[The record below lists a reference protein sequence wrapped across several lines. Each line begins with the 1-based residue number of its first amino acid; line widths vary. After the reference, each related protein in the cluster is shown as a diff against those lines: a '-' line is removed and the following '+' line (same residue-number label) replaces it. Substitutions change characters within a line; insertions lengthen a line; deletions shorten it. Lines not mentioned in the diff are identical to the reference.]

1 MKPLLSVTLLAFA
14 CTQPAP
20 AREPEVARILEK
32 YRAARPSDE
41 KLAFYALDWAPSL
54 AEARARARKEGR
66 PIFFIWLTNITA
78 ATSFFT
84 GHC

>member
-1 MKPLLSVTLLAFA
+1 MKVLLSVTLLVFA

-20 AREPEVARILEK
+20 AQEPVVQRILER
-32 YRAARPSDE
+32 YTAARPSDQ

-54 AEARARARKEGR
+54 KEARARARKEGR
-66 PIFFIWLTNITA
+66 PILFIWLTNITA